1 MKRPNVARYNPT
13 ETYLLGM
20 FSELRGL
27 GRSKADVCRQL
38 GINYRTMSDYT
49 NPNCPTKIDY
59 CTQFAVETVL
69 EWEREFRSEV
79 KNNGAGVDIGGNRP
93 HNG

>member
-1 MKRPNVARYNPT
+1 MMRPNVARYRSD
-13 ETYLLGM
+13 EFYLLGL

-49 NPNCPTKIDY
+49 NANCPTKIDY
-59 CTQFAVETVL
+59 CTQFAIETVL
-69 EWEREFRSEV
+69 NWEREFHSVE
-79 KNNGAGVDIGGNRP
+79 KNNGAGVDIGGNHP